1 MAEKKVIERK
11 IYENIISKMER
22 LGTKSIMV
30 PHLLQNRDQ
39 IKKSLLAYY
48 ESTEEFEKCK
58 FISEFFE
65 VLEKELAISKLLTG
79 LKNQE

>member
-65 VLEKELAISKLLTG
+65 VLEKELVISKLLTG